1 MSLAAYLGLLGA
13 WVLAIA
19 VPGPD
24 TVQLLRLGARS
35 RRSAVFAALGI
46 CTGNVLWPVVTML
59 GLAALIAAFPWIL
72 TALYLFGGCFLIY
85 MGQGA
90 FRSGYADWRARAVLP
105 AVFLRDATRAPTA
118 DSEAKASVRAPLGDF
133 ASWRLGLATN
143 LSNPKALLFFGS
155 VFAQFIPVEASLL
168 DRLLVLVLM
177 TAVGLMW
184 FCGFAL
190 AVAAGA
196 EKIQRINPFIEMVAG
211 VLFVVL
217 GAFLAFEGVQML
229 MGS

>member
-59 GLAALIAAFPWIL
+59 GLAALIATFPWIL

>member
-1 MSLAAYLGLLGA
+1 MSFAAYLGLLGA

-24 TVQLLRLGARS
+24 TVQLIRLGARS

-90 FRSGYADWRARAVLP
+90 FRSGYADWRARAALP
-105 AVFLRDATRAPTA
+105 AVSLDDATRAPVTDGVSRGSA
-118 DSEAKASVRAPLGDF
+118 AAPLGDF

-155 VFAQFIPVEASLL
+155 VFAQFIPVETSLL
-168 DRLLVLVLM
+168 DRLLVLILM
-177 TAVGLMW
+177 TIVGVAW

>member
-90 FRSGYADWRARAVLP
+90 LRSGYADWRARAALP
-105 AVFLRDATRAPTA
+105 AVSLSDATRAPVTDGGSRGSA
-118 DSEAKASVRAPLGDF
+118 AASLGDF

-155 VFAQFIPVEASLL
+155 VFAQFIPVETSLL
-168 DRLLVLVLM
+168 DRLLVLILM
-177 TAVGLMW
+177 TIVGVAW

>member
-1 MSLAAYLGLLGA
+1 MA
-13 WVLAIA
+13 
-19 VPGPD
+19 
-24 TVQLLRLGARS
+24 
-35 RRSAVFAALGI
+35 
-46 CTGNVLWPVVTML
+46 
-59 GLAALIAAFPWIL
+59 
-72 TALYLFGGCFLIY
+72 
-85 MGQGA
+85 
-90 FRSGYADWRARAVLP
+90 
-105 AVFLRDATRAPTA
+105 
-118 DSEAKASVRAPLGDF
+118 RAPLGDF

-155 VFAQFIPVEASLL
+155 VFAQFIPVDVSLL

-177 TAVGLMW
+177 TVVGVAW

-211 VLFVVL
+211 VIFVVL

-229 MGS
+229 VGS

>member
-24 TVQLLRLGARS
+24 TVQLIRLGARS

-46 CTGNVLWPVVTML
+46 STGNVLWPVVTML

-72 TALYLFGGCFLIY
+72 TVLYLFGGCFLVY

-105 AVFLRDATRAPTA
+105 AVFLSDATRAPTA

-155 VFAQFIPVEASLL
+155 VFAQFIPVEASLT
-168 DRLLVLVLM
+168 DRLLVLILM
-177 TAVGLMW
+177 TIVGVAW

-196 EKIQRINPFIEMVAG
+196 KKIQRINPFIEMVAG

-217 GAFLAFEGVQML
+217 GAFLAFEGVRL
-229 MGS
+229 LVGS

>member
-24 TVQLLRLGARS
+24 TVQLIRLGARS

-59 GLAALIAAFPWIL
+59 GLAALIATFPWIL
-72 TALYLFGGCFLIY
+72 TALYLFGGLFLIY

-105 AVFLRDATRAPTA
+105 AVSFNDATRAPVTDGGSRGSA
-118 DSEAKASVRAPLGDF
+118 AAPLGDF

-211 VLFVVL
+211 VIFVVL
-217 GAFLAFEGVQML
+217 GVFLAFEGVQML
-229 MGS
+229 VGS

>member
-13 WVLAIA
+13 WVLAIT

-24 TVQLLRLGARS
+24 TVQLIRLGARS

-59 GLAALIAAFPWIL
+59 GLAALIATFPWIL
-72 TALYLFGGCFLIY
+72 TALYLFGGCFLVY

-105 AVFLRDATRAPTA
+105 AVSINDATSTSTA
-118 DSEAKASVRAPLGDF
+118 VDGAQAAARVPLGDF

-177 TAVGLMW
+177 TVVGVAW

-211 VLFVVL
+211 VIFVVL

-229 MGS
+229 VGG

>member
-24 TVQLLRLGARS
+24 TVQLIRLGARS

-59 GLAALIAAFPWIL
+59 GLAALIATFPWIL

-90 FRSGYADWRARAVLP
+90 FRSGYADWRARAALP
-105 AVFLRDATRAPTA
+105 AVSLDDATRAPTA

-217 GAFLAFEGVQML
+217 GGFLAFEGVRL
-229 MGS
+229 LVGS

>member
-90 FRSGYADWRARAVLP
+90 LRSGYADWRARAALP
-105 AVFLRDATRAPTA
+105 AVSLSDATRAPVTDGGSRGSA
-118 DSEAKASVRAPLGDF
+118 AASLGDF

-217 GAFLAFEGVQML
+217 GAFLAFEGMQML

>member
-24 TVQLLRLGARS
+24 TVQLIRLGARS

-59 GLAALIAAFPWIL
+59 GLAALIATFPWIL

-90 FRSGYADWRARAVLP
+90 FRSGYADWRARAALP
-105 AVFLRDATRAPTA
+105 AVSLSDATRAPVTDGGSRGSA
-118 DSEAKASVRAPLGDF
+118 AASLGDF

-168 DRLLVLVLM
+168 DRLLVLILM
-177 TAVGLMW
+177 TIVGVAW

-217 GAFLAFEGVQML
+217 GAFLAFEGMQML

>member
-105 AVFLRDATRAPTA
+105 AVFLRDATRAPVTDGVSRGSA
-118 DSEAKASVRAPLGDF
+118 AAPLGDF

-177 TAVGLMW
+177 TVVGLAW
-184 FCGFAL
+184 FCGFAM
-190 AVAAGA
+190 AVTAGA

-211 VLFVVL
+211 VLFCVL
-217 GAFLAFEGVQML
+217 GGFLAFEGVQML

>member
-13 WVLAIA
+13 WVLAIT

-24 TVQLLRLGARS
+24 TVQLIRLGARS

-59 GLAALIAAFPWIL
+59 GLAAVIAAFPWIL
-72 TALYLFGGCFLIY
+72 TALYLLGGCFLMY

-90 FRSGYADWRARAVLP
+90 FRSGYADWRAGAALP
-105 AVFLRDATRAPTA
+105 AGSFEDAASITA
-118 DSEAKASVRAPLGDF
+118 NNAGFKGAAGAPLGDF
-133 ASWRLGLATN
+133 ESWRLGLATN
-143 LSNPKALLFFGS
+143 LSNPKALLFFAS
-155 VFAQFIPVEASLL
+155 VFTQFIPVDASLM
-168 DRLLVLVLM
+168 DRLLVLLLM
-177 TAVGLMW
+177 TVVGVAW

-196 EKIQRINPFIEMVAG
+196 EKIQRITPFIEMVAG

-217 GAFLAFEGVQML
+217 GAFLAYEGVRIL
-229 MGS
+229 VGG

>member
-90 FRSGYADWRARAVLP
+90 FRSGYADWRARAALP
-105 AVFLRDATRAPTA
+105 AVSLDDATRAPTA

-168 DRLLVLVLM
+168 DRLLVLILM
-177 TAVGLMW
+177 TIVGVAW

-217 GAFLAFEGVQML
+217 GAFLAFEGMQML

>member
-13 WVLAIA
+13 WVLAIT

-24 TVQLLRLGARS
+24 TVQLIRLGARS

-59 GLAALIAAFPWIL
+59 GLAALIAAFPWML
-72 TALYLFGGCFLIY
+72 TALYLFGGCFLVY

-90 FRSGYADWRARAVLP
+90 FRSGHADWRSRAALP
-105 AVFLRDATRAPTA
+105 AVSSYDAPTGESGDRGPQGTA
-118 DSEAKASVRAPLGDF
+118 LAPLGDF

-155 VFAQFIPVEASLL
+155 VFAQFIPVEATLL
-168 DRLLVLVLM
+168 DRLIVLVLM
-177 TAVGLMW
+177 TLVGLLW

-211 VLFVVL
+211 VLFMVL

-229 MGS
+229 VGS

>member
-1 MSLAAYLGLLGA
+1 MSFAAYLGLLGA

-24 TVQLLRLGARS
+24 TVQLIRLGARS

-72 TALYLFGGCFLIY
+72 TVLYLFGGCFLIY

-105 AVFLRDATRAPTA
+105 AVSLSDATRAPVTDGVSRGSA
-118 DSEAKASVRAPLGDF
+118 AAPLGDF

-155 VFAQFIPVEASLL
+155 VFAQFIPVETSLL
-168 DRLLVLVLM
+168 DRLLVLILM
-177 TAVGLMW
+177 TIVGVAW

>member
-105 AVFLRDATRAPTA
+105 AVFLRDATRAPRA

-217 GAFLAFEGVQML
+217 GAFLAFEGMQML

>member
-59 GLAALIAAFPWIL
+59 GLAALIATFPWIL
-72 TALYLFGGCFLIY
+72 TALYLFGGLFLIY

-105 AVFLRDATRAPTA
+105 AVFLRDATRAPVTDGGSPGSA
-118 DSEAKASVRAPLGDF
+118 AAPLGDF

-143 LSNPKALLFFGS
+143 LLNPKALLFFGS

>member
-24 TVQLLRLGARS
+24 TVQLIRLGARS

-105 AVFLRDATRAPTA
+105 AVSFNDATRAPTA
-118 DSEAKASVRAPLGDF
+118 DSEAKAAVRAPLGDF

-155 VFAQFIPVEASLL
+155 VFAQFIPVEASLT
-168 DRLLVLVLM
+168 DRLLVL
-177 TAVGLMW
+177 
-184 FCGFAL
+184 F
-190 AVAAGA
+190 
-196 EKIQRINPFIEMVAG
+196 
-211 VLFVVL
+211 
-217 GAFLAFEGVQML
+217 
-229 MGS
+229 

>member
-24 TVQLLRLGARS
+24 TVQLIRLGARS

-59 GLAALIAAFPWIL
+59 GLAALIATFPWIL

-90 FRSGYADWRARAVLP
+90 FRSGYADWRARAALP
-105 AVFLRDATRAPTA
+105 AVSLSDATRAPVTDGGSRGSA
-118 DSEAKASVRAPLGDF
+118 AASLGDF

-155 VFAQFIPVEASLL
+155 VLRSSS
-168 DRLLVLVLM
+168 R
-177 TAVGLMW
+177 
-184 FCGFAL
+184 
-190 AVAAGA
+190 
-196 EKIQRINPFIEMVAG
+196 
-211 VLFVVL
+211 
-217 GAFLAFEGVQML
+217 
-229 MGS
+229 

>member
-168 DRLLVLVLM
+168 DRLLVLILM
-177 TAVGLMW
+177 TIVGVAW

-217 GAFLAFEGVQML
+217 GAFLAFEGVRL
-229 MGS
+229 LVGS

>member
-24 TVQLLRLGARS
+24 TVQLIRLGARS

-90 FRSGYADWRARAVLP
+90 FRSGYADWRARAALP
-105 AVFLRDATRAPTA
+105 AVSLDDATRAPVTDDGSRGSA
-118 DSEAKASVRAPLGDF
+118 AAPLGDF

-168 DRLLVLVLM
+168 DRLLVLILM
-177 TAVGLMW
+177 TIVGVAW
-184 FCGFAL
+184 FCGFAM

>member
-24 TVQLLRLGARS
+24 TVQLIRLGARS

-59 GLAALIAAFPWIL
+59 GLAALIATFPWIL

-90 FRSGYADWRARAVLP
+90 FRSGYADWRARAALP
-105 AVFLRDATRAPTA
+105 AVSLDDATRAPTA

-217 GAFLAFEGVQML
+217 GAFLAFEGVRL
-229 MGS
+229 LVGS